1 MMFGPP
7 DKASQHSDTST
18 KWKIKRFSNDE
29 LRQKFVDATVPQA
42 QFLGLTIPD
51 PGMKQNASGHWE
63 YSAIDWDEFKQVLA
77 GNGPCNRD
85 RLAARR
91 KAHDEGAWVREAAL
105 AYAEKRRQRAGRASR
120 RIGRQPMA
128 TPNTPLW
135 EVFIRSRN
143 GLAHKHVGSL
153 HASDA
158 TLALQA
164 ARDIYTRRGEGLSIW
179 VVPSNAITASDPSE
193 KGMMFEPAESKIY
206 RHPTFY
212 DVPDEVGHM

>member
-1 MMFGPP
+1 
-7 DKASQHSDTST
+7 
-18 KWKIKRFSNDE
+18 
-29 LRQKFVDATVPQA
+29 
-42 QFLGLTIPD
+42 
-51 PGMKQNASGHWE
+51 
-63 YSAIDWDEFKQVLA
+63 
-77 GNGPCNRD
+77 
-85 RLAARR
+85 
-91 KAHDEGAWVREAAL
+91 
-105 AYAEKRRQRAGRASR
+105 
-120 RIGRQPMA
+120 MA

-153 HASDA
+153 HGTDA

-179 VVPSNAITASDPSE
+179 LVPSNAITASDPSE

-212 DVPDEVGHM
+212 DVPDEVGHMWWLPGTSTSRRLRWWCTRSGAPTTR